1 MWYDN
6 PHRAASGSSP
16 ALEAAR
22 PRVLCLMP
30 GRRSRSPQ
38 TRRAKRNLQRVE
50 REIREEDIAA
60 RITREAARTWRLELP
75 LPPTPHGWPPLPITE
90 DDQPGPLDYLRDALT
105 LARRAGMPWH
115 DAYPV
120 ACDTALAAAKDDEQ
134 RDEWLEVLH
143 DTRTVWMRAYER
155 RPTGIA
161 LSADA
166 LDACSNDAGSALVL
180 PLQA

>member
-1 MWYDN
+1 MWYDS
-6 PHRAASGSSP
+6 PPRAASGSSP
-16 ALEAAR
+16 ALGIAAR
-22 PRVLCLMP
+22 PRVLCIMP
-30 GRRSRSPQ
+30 GRRHKPPQ
-38 TRRAKRNLQRVE
+38 TRRAKKNLQRVE

-60 RITREAARTWRLELP
+60 QIAREAARTWRLELP
-75 LPPTPHGWPPLPITE
+75 PPLHDWPPLPITE

-120 ACDTALAAAKDDEQ
+120 ACDTALAAAKGKKQ

-143 DTRTVWMRAYER
+143 DTRTVWMHAYER
-155 RPTGIA
+155 RPTSIA

-166 LDACSNDAGSALVL
+166 LDTCSNDTGSALVL